1 MDGVAGRRKIA
12 KGKKGSGEKA
22 GGGNLSQKGVT
33 QSHRPSVKD
42 GDSASG
48 SAILANQSAKDETPP
63 SASAK
68 GGSPKSESLAVG
80 SAAGSD

>member
-22 GGGNLSQKGVT
+22 GGGNLSQKSVT
-33 QSHRPSVKD
+33 QSHRPSAKD

-48 SAILANQSAKDETPP
+48 SATLANQLAKDETSP
-63 SASAK
+63 SVLAK
-68 GGSPKSESLAVG
+68 GGSPKSESPALGLAP
-80 SAAGSD
+80 GSD

>member
-22 GGGNLSQKGVT
+22 GGGNLSQKSVT
-33 QSHRPSVKD
+33 QSHRPSAKD

-48 SAILANQSAKDETPP
+48 SATLANQLAKDETSPP
-63 SASAK
+63 VSAK
-68 GGSPKSESLAVG
+68 DGSPKNESSAVG
-80 SAAGSD
+80 SVAGSD